1 MQAHAIMHEVST
13 IAISKIGC
21 GLDQM
26 NWQDVVKL
34 LLNIFAY
41 SDIQIVV
48 YSLDE
53 HSIHAMS
60 AEGDPEFYA
69 ADEIDR
75 YSEEF
80 HLNERELE
88 TYFTSDAKSC

>member
-1 MQAHAIMHEVST
+1 MQAHATMHGVST
-13 IAISKIGC
+13 IAIPKIGR

-34 LLNIFAY
+34 LRDNFAY
-41 SDIQIVV
+41 SEIQIMV

-53 HSIHAMS
+53 QAIHAMF

-69 ADEIDR
+69 EDKIDR
-75 YSEEF
+75 
-80 HLNERELE
+80 
-88 TYFTSDAKSC
+88 